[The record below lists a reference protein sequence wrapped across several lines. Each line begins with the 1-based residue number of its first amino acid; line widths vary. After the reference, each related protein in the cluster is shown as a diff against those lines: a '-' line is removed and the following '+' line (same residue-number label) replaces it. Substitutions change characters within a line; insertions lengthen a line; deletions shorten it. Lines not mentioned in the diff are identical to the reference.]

1 MKRVLSLLAA
11 LGLLSLVGLAY
22 VGYEE
27 HAHETGWSVGPAHKA
42 GLTQPILYSHKIHVG
57 ERAIS
62 CTYCHQFAD
71 KADYAGIPPMETCL
85 NCHRG
90 LNTDGLEDTSMKA
103 ADKKAEISKFIVR
116 DAELAALQGE
126 PGGVALKSATES
138 IHWKR
143 VYDLPNHV
151 KFPHKVHVWAL
162 RKDPENARR
171 AEALAKE
178 VPAMGDVETA
188 ATCLACHGNI
198 QQMQVV
204 RQDVDLIRMGTC
216 LSCHHQKGAVTDCF
230 GCHF

>member
-1 MKRVLSLLAA
+1 MKRLISLLAA
-11 LGLLSLVGLAY
+11 AGLLSLVGMAW

-42 GLTQPILYSHKIHVG
+42 ALTQPILYSHKIHVG

-71 KADYAGIPPMETCL
+71 KADFAGIPPMETCL

-90 LNTDGLEDTSMKA
+90 VDTDRLEDTSMTIA
-103 ADKKAEISKFIVR
+103 AKKAEIAKFLVR
-116 DAELAALQGE
+116 DPALAELLGE
-126 PGGVALKSATES
+126 PGGLALKEPTAS

-151 KFPHKVHVWAL
+151 KFPHKVHIWAM
-162 RKDPENARR
+162 RNDPDTKKR
-171 AEALAKE
+171 AAALTKE
-178 VPAMGDVETA
+178 VPTMGDTDTA
-188 ATCLACHGNI
+188 ATCLTCHGNI

-230 GCHF
+230 GCHY

>member
-27 HAHETGWSVGPAHKA
+27 HAHETGWSVGPAHSA
-42 GLTQPILYSHKIHVG
+42 GLTQPVMYSHKIHVA
-57 ERAIS
+57 ERGIS
-62 CTYCHQFAD
+62 CTYCHQFVD

-90 LNTDGLEDTSMKA
+90 LDTNRLENTSMTVEE
-103 ADKKAEISKFIVR
+103 KKAEIAKFLVTSP
-116 DAELAALQGE
+116 EAAAAQGE
-126 PGGVALKSATES
+126 PGTVALVSATES

-151 KFPHKVHVWAL
+151 KFPHKVHIWAL
-162 RKDPENARR
+162 RKDPDNAKR
-171 AEALAKE
+171 ADALAKQI
-178 VPAMGDVETA
+178 PTMGDVDTA
-188 ATCLACHGNI
+188 ATCITCHGNI
-198 QQMQVV
+198 SQMPVV
-204 RQDVDLIRMGTC
+204 KQEVDLIRMGTC
-216 LSCHHQKGAVTDCF
+216 LQCHHEKGAVTDCF